1 MLRIL
6 LLVIPLCACISKKT
20 MGKDVQPFPKSDIG
34 TLISDTSEWYD
45 SDRQRAVPVLIQ
57 HISRGDDSKQPIVLF
72 SHGYG
77 KNEGD
82 SYLKYSYLI
91 DFFVQRGYFVVSIQH
106 ELETDAL
113 MPLGGNIVQNRGTF
127 WERGVENISFVLEKL
142 ASRES
147 SLDFSDVTLIGHS
160 NGGDIS
166 TLFATRFPE
175 KIKQLITLDHL
186 RVSLPVYDAP
196 KIASIRAS
204 DTTADPGVLPD
215 EPSCREHGIRI
226 VSLKGVKHSD
236 MDDKGTEGQKKAIL
250 SAINTFISLF

>member
-6 LLVIPLCACISKKT
+6 LLVIPLCACISKKA
-20 MGKDVQPFPKSDIG
+20 MGKDVQPFPKADIG
-34 TLISDTSEWYD
+34 TLISDTSEWHD
-45 SDRQRAVPVLIQ
+45 SDRQRTVPVLIQ
-57 HISRGDDSKQPIVLF
+57 HISRGDNSKQPIVLF

-106 ELETDAL
+106 ELKTDPL
-113 MPLGGNIVQNRGTF
+113 MPLGGNIAQNRGAF

-142 ASRES
+142 ASYEP
-147 SLDFSDVTLIGHS
+147 LDFSDVTLIGHS

-175 KIKQLITLDHL
+175 KIKRLITLDHL
-186 RVSLPVYDAP
+186 RVSLPEYDAP

-215 EPSCREHGIRI
+215 ESSCREHGIRI
-226 VSLKGVKHSD
+226 VSLKGVKHGD
-236 MDDKGTEGQKKAIL
+236 MDDKGTAEQKKNIIEEL
-250 SAINTFISLF
+250 SHIIE